1 MSLQENETSLQMYV
15 GVKTY
20 CSSPG
25 GRMVTSNKHI
35 QSSTTSFEFL
45 DKLSQIKLKIKLQ
58 LI

>member
-1 MSLQENETSLQMYV
+1 MYV

-25 GRMVTSNKHI
+25 GRMVTSNKDI

-45 DKLSQIKLKIKLQ
+45 DKFSQIKLLSLFNTIFTETEQKVKI
-58 LI
+58 